1 MKVNKQKII
10 DYLPRINNYNP
21 DKIGTNKGLALD
33 VEATEPNPLV
43 ATIIQ
48 VTFIPFKFTDNFDI
62 CEIGPIVKMFNDPGG
77 PISEEITKL
86 TGITDEMVKNHSL
99 DFDKIISL
107 FQDVE
112 IVIAHNA
119 EFDRRILE
127 RHVAIPNVVWGCTF
141 KDIDYKAK
149 FINSR
154 ALDYIA
160 FRNGF
165 WFNGHDSEEDTL
177 ALIHI
182 LNCTFEG
189 KTYFQELM
197 ENAFEPSFKVILRDT
212 DYADNPLIKEVWFR
226 WDNANKYWYKN
237 NVKNSEIEELR
248 EFFKKL
254 QKYQATKIPVDVK
267 ERYKV

>member
-1 MKVNKQKII
+1 MNKQKII
-10 DYLPRINNYNP
+10 DYLPRIDNYNP

-48 VTFIPFKFTDNFDI
+48 VTFIPFTFTDELDI
-62 CEIGPIVKMFNDPGG
+62 CKIGPIVKMFNDPGG

-86 TGITDEMVKNHSL
+86 TGITDDMVKNQSL
-99 DFDKIISL
+99 DYEKIISL
-107 FQDVE
+107 FKDVE
-112 IVIAHNA
+112 IVVAHNV
-119 EFDRRILE
+119 EFDRTILE
-127 RHVAIPNVVWGCTF
+127 KHVAIPNVVWGCTF
-141 KDIDYKAK
+141 KDIDYRAK

-182 LNCTFEG
+182 LNCEFEG
-189 KTYFQELM
+189 KTYFKELM
-197 ENAFEPSFKVILRDT
+197 ETVFEASFKVILRDT
-212 DYADNPLIKEVWFR
+212 EFSDNSIFKEMWFK
-226 WDNANKYWYKN
+226 WDPFNRYWYKN
-237 NVKNSEIEELR
+237 NVKESEMEDLR
-248 EFFKKL
+248 KQFEKL
-254 QKYQATKIPVDVK
+254 QKYQATKIPVNIY
-267 ERYKV
+267 ERFKV